1 MKKPILISIAVIT
14 AICLVSCK
22 STSLS
27 GKDFPSAEDS
37 IVEVQGGKIFG
48 ALSDDG
54 VVISYKGIPYA
65 AAPVGELRWEDPQDV
80 EPWDGVR
87 ECTSLGHNCI
97 QWSESE
103 STGFAKE
110 FGIDLTLGS
119 SEDCL
124 TANVWTLNGDQENK
138 KPVVVFIHG
147 GGYVL
152 GGSCPVYGG
161 ESLARKGVVF
171 ISINYRL
178 GAFGFLSIE
187 ELSNEKSI
195 SGNYALKDA
204 IKALQWVRDNADVFG
219 GDASNVTVIG
229 QSAGARLVQ
238 TLVVSPKAEGLFS
251 KAVTVSGG
259 LLGRGFNDP
268 QTAYRNTK
276 SLVGDLSVEE
286 LRAIDAQELATTV
299 GRNAGSMV
307 IDGTYLTDSPSE
319 VHKSGTANNVV
330 VINGFVSG
338 DAGGVYSGKRYIRTQ
353 QAYEEAVTKH
363 FGDFASKV
371 LEVYPATDETAQVMI
386 NLVEQE
392 ENLGKVMYEA
402 SLLNNGTSNSSYTY
416 YATHPYPQKSEQ
428 TALAHT
434 EDLAYWFNN
443 LAEIR
448 EPYLTD
454 YDYKL
459 ADTMS
464 DFIVSFATDGDPN
477 GKGLPTWNANTGD
490 GSYMLFGED
499 VSCEKMSQSKLDLWM
514 EYYSNNN

>member
-152 GGSCPVYGG
+152 GGSSCPVYGG

-178 GAFGFLSIE
+178 GAFGFLSLDE
-187 ELSNEKSI
+187 TGEKS
-195 SGNYALKDA
+195 NFALKDC
-204 IKALQWVRDNADVFG
+204 IKALEWVRDNSDVFG
-219 GDASNVTVIG
+219 GDASNVTIIG
-229 QSAGARLVQ
+229 QSAGAGLVRA
-238 TLVVSPKAEGLFS
+238 LIVSPKAEGLYS
-251 KAVTVSGG
+251 NAMVVSG
-259 LLGRGFNDP
+259 RGSRDSHYSDP
-268 QTAYRNTK
+268 ETAYRLTK
-276 SLVGDLSVEE
+276 SILGDQSIDE
-286 LRAIDAQELATTV
+286 LRAMDAKELATIV
-299 GRNAGSMV
+299 GRNISSMV
-307 IDGTYLTDSPSE
+307 IDGTFITGDCNDIHDSGS
-319 VHKSGTANNVV
+319 ANKVV
-330 VINGFVSG
+330 VFNGFVSG
-338 DAGGVYSGKRYIRTQ
+338 DPNLFSGKRYIRTK
-353 QAYEEAVTKH
+353 QAYEEAVRKQ
-363 FGDFASKV
+363 FGDFAEKV
-371 LEVYPATDETAQVMI
+371 LAVYPATDETAQEMI
-386 NLVEQE
+386 YLLEQE
-392 ENLGKVMYEA
+392 EYLGSVMWEA
-402 SLLNNGTSNSSYTY
+402 EKFNSGTGKTSYAY
-416 YATHPYPQKSEQ
+416 YAAHPYPQKSEQ

-443 LAEIR
+443 FSDIR